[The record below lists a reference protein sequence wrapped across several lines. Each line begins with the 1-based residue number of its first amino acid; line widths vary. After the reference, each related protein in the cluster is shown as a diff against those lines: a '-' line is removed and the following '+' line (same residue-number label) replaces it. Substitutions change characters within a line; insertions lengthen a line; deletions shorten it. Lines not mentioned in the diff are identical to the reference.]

1 MKRSADTLVSKSSVT
16 ENGCDQ
22 LQLSSGSGSGCGK
35 NDVSVKPSHRIS
47 LRSSSSSVSINAPTS
62 CPASATVN
70 KPLHRAVTAGSS
82 MSICTID
89 DTNTATQTKQILECG
104 NGSLESTTGARQVIT
119 RLINARILQQD
130 GKLLPGWLDL
140 SGGIIVGIHFDE
152 QQLDKEE
159 ELPMN
164 IDIDDII
171 EIFDCQGK
179 ILSPG
184 FIDIQLNGAYG
195 VDFSNDG
202 SIPTNGDGHQTQG
215 LETKDILHVAKKLP
229 STGVTSFCPTMV
241 SSSRETYHHIL
252 SLMRI
257 ARKQQQMQTHDKS
270 NKETVL
276 AHILGMHL
284 EGPFFAPSKSGAH
297 DKQHIVAPIKGMS
310 SVEEVYGISQKGD
323 EGDNPTLKDIDIITL
338 APELPGASDAIR
350 SLTKNPNQSTSEA
363 DRMNDPHSVVVSCG
377 HTEATYEDGITAISC
392 GASLLTHLYNAMN
405 PFHHRKPGL
414 VGLLSSEAKL
424 VRMGLNRPF
433 FSMIVDGIHVHES
446 AVCMAYQSHP
456 HGCVLVT
463 DAMAAMGLG
472 DGEHL
477 LGNMKVTITGD
488 RATLAGKDVLA
499 GSVVSMDTCV
509 KRFHRFTGCSVGEAL
524 LCATLHPAMVL
535 KRHEARYQSEAPIG
549 ILELGAKAD
558 IVLLNDDLDVL
569 RTWVAGRVAFQSKNV
584 QNNI

>member
-1 MKRSADTLVSKSSVT
+1 
-16 ENGCDQ
+16 
-22 LQLSSGSGSGCGK
+22 
-35 NDVSVKPSHRIS
+35 
-47 LRSSSSSVSINAPTS
+47 
-62 CPASATVN
+62 
-70 KPLHRAVTAGSS
+70 
-82 MSICTID
+82 
-89 DTNTATQTKQILECG
+89 
-104 NGSLESTTGARQVIT
+104 
-119 RLINARILQQD
+119 
-130 GKLLPGWLDL
+130 
-140 SGGIIVGIHFDE
+140 
-152 QQLDKEE
+152 
-159 ELPMN
+159 
-164 IDIDDII
+164 
-171 EIFDCQGK
+171 
-179 ILSPG
+179 
-184 FIDIQLNGAYG
+184 
-195 VDFSNDG
+195 
-202 SIPTNGDGHQTQG
+202 
-215 LETKDILHVAKKLP
+215 
-229 STGVTSFCPTMV
+229 
-241 SSSRETYHHIL
+241 
-252 SLMRI
+252 
-257 ARKQQQMQTHDKS
+257 
-270 NKETVL
+270 
-276 AHILGMHL
+276 
-284 EGPFFAPSKSGAH
+284 
-297 DKQHIVAPIKGMS
+297 MS

-323 EGDNPTLKDIDIITL
+323 EGGDNPTLKDIDIITL
-338 APELPGASDAIR
+338 APELPGASDAVR

-363 DRMNDPHSVVVSCG
+363 DRINDPHSVVVSCG

-424 VRMGLNRPF
+424 DKMGLKRPF

-472 DGEHL
+472 NGEHL

-558 IVLLNDDLDVL
+558 LVLLNDDLDVL